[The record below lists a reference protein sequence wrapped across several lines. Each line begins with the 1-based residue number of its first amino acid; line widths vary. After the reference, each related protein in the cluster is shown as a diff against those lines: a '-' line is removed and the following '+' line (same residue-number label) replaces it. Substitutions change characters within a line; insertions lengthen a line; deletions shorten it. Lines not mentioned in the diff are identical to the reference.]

1 MRFIPFVGETQAHL
15 RDHAAWAFERVWRHG
30 PVFRSSLYGMKDIVV
45 ATDFASIEKVMSNEH
60 VLTEWFQVRKEER
73 TEREKRERREKLDVA
88 PRDLAKRQSFF
99 LNLKKKRSIPQPAS
113 FQRLLGTA
121 SSASVMADKQR
132 HSRQRRHQAKAFSP
146 AALASYAPRVARE
159 TEAAVALWASKCE
172 SASPPPPLDLGEALS
187 DLTWAYALATVVD
200 VALDAAESGR
210 VRAAWTA
217 FTSNLFSAPLDFP
230 GSRFRA
236 ALKARETLAAALGR
250 AVREYKAAF
259 EGERESEGGGGGEGD
274 GSSSEQLPTMM
285 SIYVRARADDGDP
298 LGEEELVDMSIGLL
312 LAG

>member
-1 MRFIPFVGETQAHL
+1 M
-15 RDHAAWAFERVWRHG
+15 
-30 PVFRSSLYGMKDIVV
+30 
-45 ATDFASIEKVMSNEH
+45 
-60 VLTEWFQVRKEER
+60 
-73 TEREKRERREKLDVA
+73 
-88 PRDLAKRQSFF
+88 
-99 LNLKKKRSIPQPAS
+99 
-113 FQRLLGTA
+113 
-121 SSASVMADKQR
+121 
-132 HSRQRRHQAKAFSP
+132 
-146 AALASYAPRVARE
+146 
-159 TEAAVALWASKCE
+159 
-172 SASPPPPLDLGEALS
+172 
-187 DLTWAYALATVVD
+187 
-200 VALDAAESGR
+200 
-210 VRAAWTA
+210 RAAWTA

-298 LGEEELVDMSIGLL
+298 LGEEELVDMSIGLR